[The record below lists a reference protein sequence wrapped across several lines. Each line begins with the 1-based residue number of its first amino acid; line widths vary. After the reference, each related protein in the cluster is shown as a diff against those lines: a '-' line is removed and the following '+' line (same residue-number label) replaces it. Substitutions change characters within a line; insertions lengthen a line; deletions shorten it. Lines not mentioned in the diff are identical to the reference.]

1 MNSVLD
7 GVQLIEY
14 FNHLLWSSD
23 LTKKKAILCT
33 GLQPDRSCVVN
44 AKVFILPDGQLMDP
58 DESPY
63 IWLDKDFMYDS
74 DKIKSVD
81 ITPEIKLPLSTT
93 PLCKL
98 VESLRII
105 CKHNFIPAL
114 VMIASVVMSF
124 HYSEVKNV

>member
-1 MNSVLD
+1 
-7 GVQLIEY
+7 
-14 FNHLLWSSD
+14 
-23 LTKKKAILCT
+23 
-33 GLQPDRSCVVN
+33 VN
-44 AKVFILPDGQLMDP
+44 AKVFISPDGQLMDP

-114 VMIASVVMSF
+114 VVMASVVMSF
-124 HYSEVKNV
+124 HYSEVKNVWGGCPITVAIGESETGKSTAIRAAL